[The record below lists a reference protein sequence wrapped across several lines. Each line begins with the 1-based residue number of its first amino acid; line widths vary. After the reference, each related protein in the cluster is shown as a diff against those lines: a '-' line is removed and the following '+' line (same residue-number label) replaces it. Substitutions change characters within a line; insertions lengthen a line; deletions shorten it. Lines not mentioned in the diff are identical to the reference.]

1 MLNRLQ
7 LLRNIGQFN
16 NVSTPATLALRR
28 LTLIYAENGRG
39 KTTLAAILRSLA
51 SGEALP
57 ITERRRLGAT
67 HPPEVII
74 ASVGAAQPAAF
85 QNGAWSRTCPEVLVF
100 DDAFVNRNV
109 YSGLDVA
116 AEHRQNLHEL
126 ILGAQGVTLAR
137 QVDDL
142 ATQIRNH
149 STEIRNKSAA
159 IPASERH
166 GLTVDEFCALPEQ
179 PNVDTAI
186 TEAEQRLLALR
197 QASTVQSTAGFS
209 SLALPSIESNLVS
222 NLLGQTVVNLD
233 ASAVNA
239 VRNHFVSLG
248 DGAEGWLA
256 AGMNYVPGGVN
267 ATAEAN
273 CPFCQHELLGS
284 QAFTH
289 YRAYFEE
296 SYRRLQAELFA
307 TQRRLETMLAGEALA
322 EIERQ
327 INAAKE
333 RQRFWSTLCNIP
345 EIELDATAI
354 AIAWQEVRDSL
365 LAAIRSKRAD
375 PLTAIVLNEE
385 AQRAVTT
392 YATVAALVA
401 ETSRVLLAANEN
413 IQRVKETTQAGNAQT
428 VEGEVKRLKAAEARH
443 APATAALCTAYLTEK
458 AAKEQAE
465 RDKETAQTALDAHR
479 VAVFPA
485 YQGTINTYL
494 VRLNAAFSVEQVQPQ
509 NTPGRP
515 SCTYELVFN
524 THRVPVTAGTAAPGS
539 AAFKNTLSAGD
550 RNTLALAFFF
560 ACLDRDPRQKDRI
573 VVFDDPVS
581 SLDEHRCVATIQVLH
596 PNLWVK
602 RVVKSSA
609 RVQQTGGRAAPFR
622 LAVASPLV

>member
-296 SYRRLQAELFA
+296 SADLLGFWQTDFQPKLLSSASRDIKLAPLSSLEPYLHGSPWSAALEGRRVLVVHPFA
-307 TQRRLETMLAGEALA
+307 
-322 EIERQ
+322 
-327 INAAKE
+327 
-333 RQRFWSTLCNIP
+333 ST
-345 EIELDATAI
+345 
-354 AIAWQEVRDSL
+354 
-365 LAAIRSKRAD
+365 IRSQYVSNRLNLFDNQQVLPAFNLQVLEPPQTLA
-375 PLTAIVLNEE
+375 PLTAGYPTWLDALNGLTQRVLQCDFDIALLGCGAYGLPLGASIKAAGRQAIHLGGALQVLFGIRGRRWENIPSI
-385 AQRAVTT
+385 AVLMNGSW
-392 YATVAALVA
+392 VRPSDQ
-401 ETSRVLLAANEN
+401 ETPVSASRVD
-413 IQRVKETTQAGNAQT
+413 
-428 VEGEVKRLKAAEARH
+428 EG
-443 APATAALCTAYLTEK
+443 CY
-458 AAKEQAE
+458 
-465 RDKETAQTALDAHR
+465 
-479 VAVFPA
+479 
-485 YQGTINTYL
+485 
-494 VRLNAAFSVEQVQPQ
+494 
-509 NTPGRP
+509 
-515 SCTYELVFN
+515 
-524 THRVPVTAGTAAPGS
+524 
-539 AAFKNTLSAGD
+539 
-550 RNTLALAFFF
+550 
-560 ACLDRDPRQKDRI
+560 
-573 VVFDDPVS
+573 
-581 SLDEHRCVATIQVLH
+581 
-596 PNLWVK
+596 W
-602 RVVKSSA
+602 
-609 RVQQTGGRAAPFR
+609 
-622 LAVASPLV
+622 